1 MPYSNEHAA
10 RQADPAGYKRFRRG
24 EIAPGI
30 SAIYGITHDGRAEVQ
45 ALRADR
51 TRYTV
56 EQFRAWLTKTG
67 FKHTAIEPATGD
79 ALAKA
84 VLRVFR
90 K

>member
-1 MPYSNEHAA
+1 MPYPNEHAA
-10 RQADPAGYKRFRRG
+10 RQTDPKGYKQFRRG

-30 SAIYGITHDGRAEVQ
+30 AAIYGITEDGRAEVQ

-51 TRYTV
+51 KRYTV
-56 EQFRAWLTKTG
+56 EAFRAWLTTTG
-67 FKHTAIEPATGD
+67 FKHKDIEPATGD

-84 VLRVFR
+84 VLRGFR

>member
-1 MPYSNEHAA
+1 MPYPNEHAA
-10 RQADPAGYKRFRRG
+10 RQTDPKGYKQFRRG

-30 SAIYGITHDGRAEVQ
+30 DAIYGITNDGRAEVQ

-51 TRYTV
+51 KRYTV
-56 EQFRAWLTKTG
+56 EAFRAWLIKTG
-67 FKHTAIEPATGD
+67 FKRTDIEPATGD